1 MENLQIG
8 DLVYSE
14 HELGMIIEK
23 IKGNTT
29 FTREYYVIEWYGV
42 DGVYIA
48 SFYPI
53 SLTQRYRRAYLE
65 QIYDNIKRG

>member
-14 HELGMIIEK
+14 QELGMIIEK
-23 IKGNTT
+23 GIGATT
-29 FTREYYVIEWYGV
+29 FTREYYVIEWYGS

-48 SFYPI
+48 SFYPVG
-53 SLTQRYRRAYLE
+53 LTQRYRRAYLE